1 MIKKM
6 LLLVFIQITISF
18 SFIAKADEGMWL
30 PLLIDRLNYVD
41 MQKMGL
47 HLTAE
52 EIYSVNQSS
61 LKDAIVQLNGGSCS
75 AEMISAEGLMMTNHH
90 CGFAAIQSH
99 STVDKDYLQNG
110 FWALNKNE
118 ELKNDKFTATF
129 LVRIEDVTQKI
140 LSQLTP
146 NMTEVDR
153 QAKVDEINSKI
164 ESEATQGTFYT
175 AQVKSFFN
183 GNEYYLFV
191 YETYKDVRLVGA
203 PPEAIGKFGADA
215 DNWMWP
221 RQTCDFCLFRIY
233 MSPTGEPAEYSKK
246 NIPYKPKK
254 FLPISLKGVK
264 KDDFTMIMGY
274 PGTTDRFMTSFGVK
288 LALEQTNPS
297 IVKIREKKLDIFKED
312 MAASEEVKIGYASK
326 YAISS
331 NYYKYYIGQSQ
342 ILDKLKVYDKK
353 KEIEDSFTKWVNADK
368 TRIAKYGNALTD
380 ISKAYEELKKYNLS
394 VIYFK
399 EAILRGA
406 EIVVYANTFEEL
418 YKELKLAVDEEKISQ
433 LTQSLS
439 YAAKQYFKNY
449 NLATDKKVF
458 ISLVT
463 MFFENVPKDQHP
475 DIFENIVAKKYKG
488 DISVF
493 ANDMFE
499 KSIFATKDKVL
510 EFLMK
515 PDYKKIDKD
524 LAWITQISF
533 YTKYKEISDQYN
545 LAKLNLDH
553 ANRVFVEG
561 IMEMQKDKKFY
572 PDANSTMRLT
582 YGKVTDYAPSPP
594 TAAYPYFST
603 IDEMMAKEQP
613 NNPDFQVPDKIK
625 ELYRN
630 RDFGKYSENGTMRI
644 DFITNNDV
652 TGGNSGAPVINADG
666 ELVGLQFDINWEATS
681 VPIAFNPTLQRSI
694 NTDIR
699 YVLFIIDKFAGAQQI
714 INELTIVK

>member
-110 FWALNKNE
+110 FWALNRNE

-146 NMTEVDR
+146 EMTEVDR
-153 QAKVDEINSKI
+153 QAKVDELNAKI

-175 AQVKSFFN
+175 AQVKSFFQ

-312 MAASEEVKIGYASK
+312 MAASEEVKIQYASK

-353 KEIEDSFTKWVNADK
+353 KESEDSFTKWVNADK
-368 TRIAKYGNALTD
+368 TRLAKYGNTLTD

-418 YKELKLAVDEEKISQ
+418 YKELKLAVDEEKISL

-449 NLATDKKVF
+449 NLATDKKIF
-458 ISLVT
+458 ISLIT
-463 MFFENVPKDQHP
+463 MFFDNVPKDQHP
-475 DIFENIVAKKYKG
+475 DVFENVITKKYKG
-488 DISVF
+488 DISAF

-533 YTKYKEISDQYN
+533 YTKYKEMLDKFN
-545 LAKLNLDH
+545 LAKLSLDH
-553 ANRVFVEG
+553 ANRIFIEG

-594 TAAYPYFST
+594 TAVYPYFST

-630 RDFGKYSENGTMRI
+630 RDFGKYAENGTMRI